1 MSVKLQRETNLY
13 DTDAIQ
19 DGINIAVTNYDTN
32 LGQARVFNKLTNNGA
47 AQGIFMEDG
56 QLYINMS
63 YLQTGTLKLGGVNN
77 TNGLMQ
83 VYDEGNN
90 LIGTWGVDGISLLR
104 GDINLDIDSSLKVPF
119 NGTASD
125 YLLLDNLGFTIAISG
140 STLRGTAVSSGST
153 TYGGLDFTKGSHSVL
168 IIPTYIGV
176 FATSSTGLTIEENAS
191 IQTVGGSGQWH
202 LSRTEAWINSTRIN
216 GSLYVN
222 SGSSVTSQIGGS
234 LQIDQSA
241 TIVKNLV
248 VNGTKNRK
256 VTTNDYGER
265 LLCCY
270 ETPSPLF
277 GDVGEGIIADDG
289 KCYVMIDSIFAETV
303 SLKQYQVTLQKYG
316 QGDCWVSERK
326 SAYFVVEGTPG
337 LSFGWELKA
346 KQSDFDQYRL
356 EKDIGNLITEN
367 SVDYGTELE
376 NHIAEIQRER
386 EVA

>member
-19 DGINIAVTNYDTN
+19 DGINVAVTNYDTN

-83 VYDEGNN
+83 VYNASGT
-90 LIGTWGVDGISLLR
+90 LIVTLSNGGMTMNSGS
-104 GDINLDIDSSLKVPF
+104 INL
-119 NGTASD
+119 
-125 YLLLDNLGFTIAISG
+125 
-140 STLRGTAVSSGST
+140 
-153 TYGGLDFTKGSHSVL
+153 GGGNFV
-168 IIPTYIGV
+168 
-176 FATSSTGLTIEENAS
+176 ATSSGA
-191 IQTVGGSGQWH
+191 
-202 LSRTEAWINSTRIN
+202 
-216 GSLYVN
+216 
-222 SGSSVTSQIGGS
+222 VT
-234 LQIDQSA
+234 
-241 TIVKNLV
+241 VKNLTANDYINVDGSNASNIKIPVATGSNSFGYTQLYKCGLLHYSPMTSLYLRAGPVPYDSTLMTFNSTYGLWLKDSLYYTGTGYMIGMTQDKIHMLSGSNINIVIQSHETNNLLMV
-248 VNGTKNRK
+248 VYGGFACTGTKQRIAETK
-256 VTTNDYGER
+256 DYGNR
-265 LLCCY
+265 SLYCY
-270 ETPSPLF
+270 ETPTPMF
-277 GDVGEGIIADDG
+277 GDVGEGTIADDG
-289 KCYVMIDSIFAETV
+289 KCYVMIDNIFAETV

-346 KQSDFDQYRL
+346 KQSDYDQLRL
-356 EKDIGNLITEN
+356 EKHNGSMETEN
-367 SVDYGTELE
+367 NTNYAQELV
-376 NHIAEIQRER
+376 NHIEEIQKER